1 VISAAGVKPFPWHAL
16 ERTTPSDVSALRAV
30 RRWAAVHVDL
40 SRLTAV
46 LTEMLGAE
54 TAVLVRRAQALTE
67 ARGLVGGAGVVV
79 ARADAP
85 DIERAMLV
93 EAEFALV
100 ATAVARVAKRD
111 PPVVLDTGASAS
123 VSAAGALAAM
133 VVAALRHAHAG
144 LATRILAA
152 GPAPVLEADMARLG
166 PELLAVTLTVLV
178 ADEAY
183 EARLV
188 VPRSATMA
196 APPSPWS
203 EGALTAL
210 GVTPLSI
217 PVVAHALTATATE
230 VASLQP
236 GDVLV
241 LEGWALVR
249 AKSGSLAGV
258 VHLSAPA
265 STEGVLADL
274 GDDGR
279 LVLRGDLVPLSAAEA
294 DMGDAIDKGGLIE
307 AIGEIPV
314 LVRVEIGQARM
325 AAREWAALGRGDVVV
340 LDRHVGESVVLRVG
354 GIPVARGDLVEV
366 DGAIGVR
373 IVERTSSEQGVQ
385 R

>member
-1 VISAAGVKPFPWHAL
+1 VTSAAGVKPFPWHAL
-16 ERTTPSDVSALRAV
+16 ERTTPGDVSAMRAV
-30 RRWAAVHVDL
+30 RRWATLHADL

-46 LTEMLGAE
+46 LTEMLGAQ
-54 TAVLVRRAQALTE
+54 TAVLVRRAQPLTE

-100 ATAVARVAKRD
+100 AAAVARVAKRD
-111 PPVVLDTGASAS
+111 PPVVLDTAASAS
-123 VSAAGALAAM
+123 RSAAGALAAM
-133 VVAALRHAHAG
+133 VVAALRRAHAG
-144 LATRILAA
+144 LATRVLAA
-152 GPAPVLEADMARLG
+152 GPAPELEADMARLG
-166 PELLAVTLTVLV
+166 PELLAVTLTFLV
-178 ADEAY
+178 ADDAY

-196 APPSPWS
+196 ASPSSWDRA
-203 EGALTAL
+203 ALAAL
-210 GVTPLSI
+210 GATPLSI

-258 VHLSAPA
+258 VRLSAPA

-279 LVLRGDLVPLSAAEA
+279 LVLRGDLVPRSTAEA
-294 DMGDAIDKGGLIE
+294 DMGDANDKGGLIE

-314 LVRVEIGQARM
+314 LVRVEIGEARM

-340 LDRHVGESVVLRVG
+340 LDKHVGESVVLRVG

-366 DGAIGVR
+366 DGEIGVR
-373 IVERTSSEQGVQ
+373 IVERTSEQGV
-385 R
+385 RR